1 MKNYVIIGSSY
12 AGIGAVEAIREHD
25 RFGRITILSREPWDF
40 TYGRPIITY
49 WMGGDKAWDR
59 LWYRPKD
66 HFKRLGVDFRP
77 GVTVAGIDTAGR
89 KVLIE
94 NGEPVSYGKLMISTG
109 GTPINPPMEGRE
121 LKGIRNLTTL
131 QDAVEIMGWIK
142 KRKVKNVVVLGGG
155 LIGLSAVK
163 GLAPHK
169 AFNMTVVELA
179 DRVLVLGLDQE
190 AGGIVGGHLKKQG
203 VVLETQTTIER
214 IAGNKKGE
222 VQEVHLKNGKK
233 IPAELVIIAVG
244 VRPNVEFLKG
254 SGIEIDRGILTDRTM
269 QTNVPGVYAAGDC
282 AQAYEI
288 QSGERR
294 VIAVLPVA
302 YSEGRVAGSN
312 MAGFSRTYKGS
323 LGINSFYLLGL
334 NLMTIGLN
342 IADPAK
348 HEIAVRKDG
357 SAFRKL
363 IFEGNRIVGAI
374 LLNDLAGG
382 GFITSLVE
390 AKKELDPETKAS
402 LIEGDYLRFV
412 AAKQAHGAAAVR
424 SWRGGKSAP
433 TAVPAP
439 N

>member
-25 RFGRITILSREPWDF
+25 RFGRITMLSREPWDF
-40 TYGRPIITY
+40 TYGRPIVTY
-49 WMGGDKAWDR
+49 WMGGDKAWDQ

-66 HFKRLGVDFRP
+66 HFKRLNVDFRS
-77 GVTVAGIDTAGR
+77 GVTVAGIDTASR
-89 KVLIE
+89 KVVLE
-94 NGEPVSYGKLMISTG
+94 EGEPVSYDRLLISTG
-109 GTPINPPMEGRE
+109 GTPINPPMEGSG

-131 QDAVEIMGWIK
+131 QDAVEIMGWIE

-179 DRVLVLGLDQE
+179 DRVLVLGLDRE
-190 AGGIVGGHLKKQG
+190 AGGIVGDHLKKQG

-214 IAGNKKGE
+214 IVGNKKGE

-233 IPAELVIIAVG
+233 IPAELVIVAVG

-302 YSEGRVAGSN
+302 YNEGRAAGSN
-312 MAGFSRTYKGS
+312 MAGFPRTYKGS

-348 HEIAVRKDG
+348 HEVAVRKDG
-357 SAFRKL
+357 SVFRKL

-390 AKKELDPETKAS
+390 SKKELDPEMKAS

-412 AAKQAHGAAAVR
+412 AAKQAHGGVAVR
-424 SWRGGKSAP
+424 SWRGRE
-433 TAVPAP
+433 AVRAL
-439 N
+439 

>member
-1 MKNYVIIGSSY
+1 MTDYVIIGSSY
-12 AGIGAVEAIREHD
+12 AGIGAAEAIREHD
-25 RFGRITILSREPWDF
+25 RWGRITILSREPWDF

-49 WMGGDKAWDR
+49 WMGGDKAWDQ

-66 HFKRLGVDFRP
+66 HFKRLDVDFRP
-77 GVTVAGIDTAGR
+77 GVTVASVDTGGR
-89 KVLIE
+89 RVVLE
-94 NGEPVSYGKLMISTG
+94 KGEPVSYDRLLISTG
-109 GTPINPPMEGRE
+109 GTPINPPIEGSG
-121 LKGIRNLTTL
+121 LKGIKNLTTL

-155 LIGLSAVK
+155 LIGLSAIK

-169 AFNMTVVELA
+169 AFRMTVVELA

-190 AGGIVGGHLKKQG
+190 AGEIVGEHLKKQG

-214 IAGNKKGE
+214 IVGNKKGE
-222 VQEVHLKNGKK
+222 VQEVRLKNGKK
-233 IPAELVIIAVG
+233 IPAELVIVAVG
-244 VRPNVEFLKG
+244 VRPNVGFLAG
-254 SGIEIDRGILTDRTM
+254 SGIEIDRGILTDRRM
-269 QTNVPGVYAAGDC
+269 RTNVPDVYAAGDC

-312 MAGFSRTYKGS
+312 MAGFPRTYKGS
-323 LGINSFYLLGL
+323 LGINSFYLIGL

-348 HEIAVRKDG
+348 HEVAVKKEG
-357 SAFRKL
+357 SLFRKL
-363 IFEGNRIVGAI
+363 IFDGNRIVGAI

-390 AKKELDPETKAS
+390 SGKELDPEMKAS

-412 AAKQAHGAAAVR
+412 AAKQSHGGAAVR
-424 SWRGGKSAP
+424 SWRATETASA
-433 TAVPAP
+433 AS
-439 N
+439 